1 MEKVKKNSMI
11 TCFKNIFSYTPKEQ
25 YHFSIPETNEEI
37 ESNPTPPNNANLET
51 PKEVFPS
58 IDVNLEAITS
68 RFNTFINSD
77 IIVREFR
84 LIAKNKEYKAFLLY
98 IDGMVDTTSINHFVL
113 DPLMLRN
120 TSNMYQNPD
129 SETVKQAVANN
140 IVVRKVKKF
149 DLGTYIFNH
158 LVPQN
163 SVKQIS
169 SFDDVASSVNSGNC
183 SHFVDTLNIVFDIDV
198 KGFKQRSIGK
208 PENEIVIRGSQEAFT
223 ENIRTNTSLLR
234 RFVNNEKLIM
244 ENIEV
249 GKITKTKC
257 AVCYIENITNSDL
270 VAEVKYRLN
279 NIDVDSILSSRS
291 IRTIN

>member
-1 MEKVKKNSMI
+1 MKNSLI
-11 TCFKNIFSYTPKEQ
+11 TYVKNIFSYEPKEQ

-37 ESNPTPPNNANLET
+37 KNNPNSLETSNIET

-58 IDVNLEAITS
+58 IGVNLEAITS
-68 RFNTFINSD
+68 RFNTLINSD

-98 IDGMVDTTSINHFVL
+98 IDGMVDTKSINHFVL

-120 TSNMYQNPD
+120 TANMYQNQET
-129 SETVKQAVANN
+129 ETVKQAVANN
-140 IVVRKVKKF
+140 IIVRKVKKF
-149 DLGTYIFNH
+149 DLSDYIFNH

-169 SFDDVASSVNSGNC
+169 AFDDVASSVNSGNC
-183 SHFVDTLNIVFDIDV
+183 CLFVDTLTTVFDIDV
-198 KGFKQRSIGK
+198 KGFKQRSLGK
-208 PENEIVIRGSQEAFT
+208 PENEVVIRGSGEAFT
-223 ENIRTNTSLLR
+223 ENIRTNTSLVR
-234 RFVNNEKLIM
+234 RFVNNEKLII
-244 ENIEV
+244 ENLEV
-249 GKITKTKC
+249 GNITKTKC

>member
-11 TCFKNIFSYTPKEQ
+11 TCFKSIFSYQPKEQ

-37 ESNPTPPNNANLET
+37 ASNPTPPSSIET
-51 PKEVFPS
+51 PKNIFSS

-68 RFNTFINSD
+68 RFNTLINSD

-120 TSNMYQNPD
+120 TANMYQNPEN
-129 SETVKQAVANN
+129 ETVKQAVANN

-163 SVKQIS
+163 SVKQICT
-169 SFDDVASSVNSGNC
+169 FDDVASSVNMGNC
-183 SHFVDTLNIVFDIDV
+183 CLFVDTLNIVFDIDV
-198 KGFKQRSIGK
+198 KGFKQRSVGK
-208 PENEIVIRGSQEAFT
+208 PENEVVIRGSQEAFT

-234 RFVNNEKLIM
+234 RFVNNEKLII
-244 ENIEV
+244 ENLEV
-249 GKITKTKC
+249 GTITQTKC
-257 AVCYIENITNSDL
+257 AVCYIENITNNDL

-291 IRTIN
+291 IRTTH